1 MQPTTEKITVSQSD
15 YNNLADF
22 AKPSYQV
29 QTQTAPTLN
38 QTNNQIQ
45 QTQPQA
51 SLAITPQSLQ
61 QTPQIKIPSIKNT
74 DTTSAGIVASTQ
86 PSVQTAQENYN
97 QVQQAT
103 GTQAQDAQTALQKMA
118 ENIFGQKATAQ
129 SNQVNL
135 ENQAGIQE
143 QQKALGEINTNI
155 ASEQVAL
162 RGEQEKVRQGY
173 ATEQQK
179 QISNNTLN
187 DTYGRRL
194 ADLAIRQSAANQN
207 ITSIRENADRQTKL
221 LTAPLDTKI
230 LYLSFFGKD
239 NVDFLSKEQQN
250 KLAFIS
256 NDLKSQKEDI
266 QALQQAKTN
275 MITEIAQNGGG
286 TNQALIKQIQDAKDA
301 GTVTSLG
308 ASSGF
313 IGKTDRLY
321 KQAQTANIY
330 SEINKRNADAKA
342 TSVSNTVLNNPQYAG
357 ALNVILGSEKFTKD
371 QKNAVVQAVNLGQ
384 DPVQVIKNQAK
395 NIMGATIQKEVD
407 DYETAIQATKALEQ
421 SLKSYYDAGGNTNVF
436 KGNMEKTIN
445 KLGEVQD
452 PKLVSFSIEVATQL
466 QLYKKAITGTASS
479 DQESKDIATV
489 FPGINKSSGLNKA
502 IIDGRIKA
510 FETQVDSR
518 YRNTLG
524 STYDKLKPK
533 AIETTTQPTNPF
545 STALGQ
551 GQTVIQ
557 NTIFDPS
564 KGYILPT
571 I

>member
-118 ENIFGQKATAQ
+118 ENIFGKKADAQ

-135 ENQAGIQE
+135 ENLAGIQE

-230 LYLSFFGKD
+230 QYLSSFGKD

-256 NDLKSQKEDI
+256 DDLKSQKQDI

-275 MITEIAQNGGG
+275 MITEIANNGGG
-286 TNQALIKQIQDAKDA
+286 TNQELIRRIQSATDI
-301 GTVTSLG
+301 GSVTSIG
-308 ASSGF
+308 ASSGL
-313 IGKTDRLY
+313 IGALDRQVKL
-321 KQAQTANIY
+321 ANIAQSRASTAKIY
-330 SEINKRNADAKA
+330 QDIAESNMKNQLGAGNLRQLSYEDNARLNSTPQAKVINDGVRYAAALDNYKDAIQKYGTGEVLGRGKGALGEAYQALVGVVKDYYTLGTYDNGVEKLIGMGISKPGVIQLSSKQFGALDSAKNEVASTLDRNINQLSSTAYNNSIEGQTLIQTGKAVSDTVQLAKKNNEEFLNSLE
-342 TSVSNTVLNNPQYAG
+342 SVSGTT
-357 ALNVILGSEKFTKD
+357 S
-371 QKNAVVQAVNLGQ
+371 AVN
-384 DPVQVIKNQAK
+384 NQ
-395 NIMGATIQKEVD
+395 
-407 DYETAIQATKALEQ
+407 
-421 SLKSYYDAGGNTNVF
+421 SF
-436 KGNMEKTIN
+436 FN
-445 KLGEVQD
+445 K
-452 PKLVSFSIEVATQL
+452 
-466 QLYKKAITGTASS
+466 
-479 DQESKDIATV
+479 
-489 FPGINKSSGLNKA
+489 
-502 IIDGRIKA
+502 
-510 FETQVDSR
+510 
-518 YRNTLG
+518 
-524 STYDKLKPK
+524 
-533 AIETTTQPTNPF
+533 
-545 STALGQ
+545 
-551 GQTVIQ
+551 
-557 NTIFDPS
+557 
-564 KGYILPT
+564 
-571 I
+571 

>member
-86 PSVQTAQENYN
+86 PSVQTAQEKYN

-118 ENIFGQKATAQ
+118 ENIFGKKADAQ

-135 ENQAGIQE
+135 ENLAGIQE

-230 LYLSFFGKD
+230 QYLSSFGKD

-256 NDLKSQKEDI
+256 DDLKSQKQDI

-286 TNQALIKQIQDAKDA
+286 TNQALIKQIQDAKD
-301 GTVTSLG
+301 LG
-308 ASSGF
+308 AVTTLGANSGYV
-313 IGKTDRLY
+313 GKLDRLY
-321 KQAQTANIY
+321 KQAQTQNIY
-330 SEINKRNADAKA
+330 SEINKRNADATA
-342 TSVSNTVLNNPQYAG
+342 TSVANSVISNPQYAG
-357 ALNVILGSEKFTKD
+357 AVNVVLGSDKLTKE
-371 QKNAVVQAVNLGQ
+371 QKNDFVKSVNSGS
-384 DPVQVIKNQAK
+384 DPVVVIKNKAK
-395 NIMGATIQKEVD
+395 DIMGQTEATDLGKLEAQKS
-407 DYETAIQATKALEQ
+407 ATLALQ
-421 SLKSYYDAGGNTNVF
+421 NSLDKYYAAGGKTNIF
-436 KGNMEKTIN
+436 KGNMESVIN
-445 KLGEVQD
+445 KLGEVED
-452 PKLVSFSIEVATQL
+452 PKLVELATETSFQL
-466 QLYKKAITGTASS
+466 QQYKKAITGTAAGV
-479 DQESKDIATV
+479 QEAKDISAV

-502 IIDGRIKA
+502 ITTGKINALDGQIDG
-510 FETQVDSR
+510 T